1 MSTHVVNSCCTC
13 AVNEGVGGCGMCAC
27 RDRGGRRRGRSRGG
41 GGIGVRS
48 VRVGCVATSGKDRES
63 GGCRVR
69 RRRFRCAAAWGQDRD
84 RGGAGSREAGTG
96 VLGDRF
102 QTRETGTMVWLTGV
116 LLSVVNNCLVTWIS
130 GWVAGLYA
138 LLLGTLQCP
147 FDLHLAMASPWYPQF
162 YQTSVSQREQLYM
175 C

>member
-1 MSTHVVNSCCTC
+1 MAIAEAGT
-13 AVNEGVGGCGMCAC
+13 GVEEVLVAGPYGL
-27 RDRGGRRRGRSRGG
+27 
-41 GGIGVRS
+41 GVRLHNS
-48 VRVGCVATSGKDRES
+48 RTGIE
-63 GGCRVR
+63 
-69 RRRFRCAAAWGQDRD
+69 
-84 RGGAGSREAGTG
+84 GGAGSREAGTG